1 MSEEEFK
8 IQCEHCGTI
17 YIDLEEVCPYCG
29 QPQPTGPENEI
40 LSEDE
45 SDFVNLSPAED
56 LPPDASDLYPDDPA
70 PEYAADI
77 LPAEEAYLAPVDMPR
92 PDGYEDDEPFDPA
105 PVDPFGDDDI
115 FAVADQ
121 DWPESQFEAEL
132 DYADSADPYDEVE
145 TPYQAPYGG
154 YDEQAEYDE
163 LEPEEAVEP
172 HRPRRHRIVL
182 GCLGTFIC
190 IGLFYGGL
198 GLLGAYHGLQERVQ
212 MSQVEA
218 QTHFERGQEL
228 LTEGSLELAI
238 AELERALS
246 LNPNFLAARE
256 ALRDA
261 QRISQGQPTP
271 TSETRSAAAAQ
282 ILAAAEEQLAQEN
295 WTEAVETL
303 AQVRGLDPD
312 FQPERLSELLFTAN
326 YQLGLDLIDP
336 DQIEEAVVAFERA
349 LSEQPDDQDVIAQ
362 LEQATLYV
370 EGKAS
375 EEDDPE
381 RAVEAFNQLYRVQAD
396 YLDVEQ
402 RLFRAYEAFGDAL
415 LNDEAWCQAE
425 TQYAEALRF
434 QPNAGIQAKAE
445 TSTERCEAGAS
456 AQATRPA
463 SQPQARITPTARS
476 DASLDAQ
483 QVGAPITPTTS
494 AETAPLTT
502 GSILYSDYNP
512 NESRW
517 EILSIPA
524 AGGSPRVLVTD
535 GIMPSVSPNGQFLVY
550 RSELIEAEGFH
561 VFDLT
566 TGEDRRITVVRQHIL
581 PCWGSDNGQFLFVSQ
596 ELATN
601 RWLIQLGFVDAKSD
615 PLIIRDGR
623 TPDWSPDGRLIA
635 YQGADPEGN
644 NPGIYIVAFDGGEA
658 TRLTDHESDRS
669 PDFSPDGSRLAYMS
683 TRSGNWDIYTI
694 NAAGSAPR
702 QLTTA
707 SGNDGLPA
715 WSPNGSQIAYVSD
728 ADGSWA
734 IYIVNAAGGP
744 PVKVTEWD
752 GSQRPDWL
760 FSQIGWAR

>member
-8 IQCEHCGTI
+8 IQCEQCGTI

-29 QPQPTGPENEI
+29 RPQPGGPDAAE
-40 LSEDE
+40 LP
-45 SDFVNLSPAED
+45 PAEA
-56 LPPDASDLYPDDPA
+56 LPPGPSDLYPDDLA
-70 PEYAADI
+70 PEYAADA
-77 LPAEEAYLAPVDMPR
+77 LPPEDAYSAPVGLPR
-92 PDGYEDDEPFDPA
+92 SDAYEDDEPFDPA
-105 PVDPFGDDDI
+105 PLDPFEDDDI

-121 DWPESQFEAEL
+121 DWFEPQGEVEL
-132 DYADSADPYDEVE
+132 DYADPYDEVE
-145 TPYQAPYGG
+145 APYRA
-154 YDEQAEYDE
+154 YDEPGEYDE
-163 LEPEEAVEP
+163 LEPEEAVE
-172 HRPRRHRIVL
+172 RPRRRRIVL

-198 GLLGAYHGLQERVQ
+198 GLLGAYHGLQERVE

-228 LTEGSLELAI
+228 LAEGSLELAI

-261 QRISQGQPTP
+261 QRISQSRPTP

-282 ILAAAEEQLAQEN
+282 ILAAAEAQLAREN

-312 FQPERLSELLFTAN
+312 FQPERVSELLFTAN
-326 YQLGLDLIDP
+326 YQLGLDLVTP
-336 DQIEEAVVAFERA
+336 DQVEEAVVAFERA
-349 LSEQPDDQDVIAQ
+349 LSERPDDAAVIAQ
-362 LEQATLYV
+362 LEQATLYI
-370 EGKAS
+370 EGKAAL
-375 EEDDPE
+375 ETDPE
-381 RAVEAFNQLYRVQAD
+381 RAVEAFSRLSQAQAD
-396 YLDVEQ
+396 YLDVDQ

-415 LNDEAWCQAE
+415 LNDEAWCRAE

-445 TSTERCEAGAS
+445 TSAERCQAGAS
-456 AQATRPA
+456 AQATRPP

-483 QVGAPITPTTS
+483 QVGAPITPTISTG
-494 AETAPLTT
+494 TAPVTT

-512 NESRW
+512 NEARW

-524 AGGSPRVLVTD
+524 GGGSPRVLVANGT
-535 GIMPSVSPNGQFLVY
+535 MPSVSPNGQFLVY
-550 RSELIEAEGFH
+550 HSELIEAEGFH
-561 VFDLT
+561 LFDLT

-581 PCWGSDNGQFLFVSQ
+581 PRWGSDNNRFLFVAQ

-615 PLIIRDGR
+615 PLIVRDGR
-623 TPDWSPDGRLIA
+623 TPDWSPDGRLVA

-644 NPGIYIVAFDGGEA
+644 NPGIYIVPFNGGQA
-658 TRLTDHESDRS
+658 TRLTNHESDRS
-669 PDFSPDGSRLAYMS
+669 PDFSPDGSRLVYMS
-683 TRSGNWDIYTI
+683 TRSGNWDIYTVS
-694 NAAGSAPR
+694 AAGSAPR

-707 SGNDGLPA
+707 PGNDGLPV

-744 PVKVTEWD
+744 PAKVTGWD
-752 GSQRPDWL
+752 GSQQPDWL
-760 FSQIGWAR
+760 LSQIWWAR